1 VEPLLFIKV
10 LYIFTDRRMSSTGS
24 RTCRSFLD
32 QVWYRV
38 VGVRGAES
46 IFPDPLSSSSI
57 FNKDGLRDKRGD
69 SDNNKLT
76 TPYSLTSNFGHV
88 PKDPAKEIARHKVV
102 FLGEVHSM
110 PPIISFQRQVQKE
123 MYQQA
128 DQLHVILE
136 HFSFDLQEIL
146 DQYLDDVIDFEGLQ
160 QMYHS
165 MGEEGHD
172 LEPYRGLLED
182 AKHHGIRLHAG
193 FLPRKFARM
202 LMKEGEERTVQAAS
216 KWLPENV
223 DLKGSD
229 FHYNVF
235 ESFLSGRSLYN
246 PKHKHDDTDHV
257 SVVEPPSDQFRS
269 IFKAQVLKDEAMA
282 HRIVQLMEQSSCNN
296 TDADNSHMDQK
307 FLVIAGNGHMKHYCG
322 VPERVLRDAPN
333 LSPSDTCLVIS
344 ESTTSQALLLL
355 HQEENSPDNHSQDAS
370 LTTYIQDRFGE
381 GSNPAD
387 YMYFYEIPAELSEGW
402 SAKDETK
409 KVYDKVGDTA
419 NLPGNKLKA
428 AWIMYH
434 LGYTEKQFEAAGPDV
449 YNFQGVGNPHLH
461 AKIQPGETVLDLGS
475 GLGIDSIIACHATG
489 PNGLVVGIDLSEQ
502 ETKHAL
508 KNARERGLNAHFMV
522 GDMEDMKSKVP
533 DNSIDVVISNGA
545 FCLAPSKEKAFREVY
560 RVLKPGGRFSVC
572 TTTTKQDNLEP
583 GVSWPLCM
591 KMFIPLRELKP
602 LCQKIGFEDIFIDD
616 SNSQMSM
623 DIPEEVWEE
632 SNPGRSKVHVGGK
645 DFEHLKNYDMEK
657 ICARV
662 CVVAKKPI

>member
-1 VEPLLFIKV
+1 M
-10 LYIFTDRRMSSTGS
+10 TSTGS
-24 RTCRSFLD
+24 RRSFLD
-32 QVWYRV
+32 QVWYRL

-46 IFPDPLSSSSI
+46 IFPDPLSSI
-57 FNKDGLRDKRGD
+57 LNRDGRIDRLGE
-69 SDNNKLT
+69 ST
-76 TPYSLTSNFGHV
+76 TSTAMSMTSNFGYV
-88 PKDPAKEIARHKVV
+88 PQDPAKEIGRHKVV

-123 MYQQA
+123 MNEQS

-146 DQYLDDVIDFEGLQ
+146 DQYLDDKLDFQGLLEQ
-160 QMYHS
+160 YHA

-193 FLPRKFARM
+193 FLPRKYARM
-202 LMKEGEERTVQAAS
+202 LMKEGEEATIQAAAQ
-216 KWLPENV
+216 WLPEQV
-223 DLKGSD
+223 DLNGSD

-246 PKHKHDDTDHV
+246 SRNREEDSDGSTFDA
-257 SVVEPPSDQFRS
+257 EPPSDQFRR

-282 HRIVQLMEQSSCNN
+282 HRVVQLIQKSNKN
-296 TDADNSHMDQK
+296 GKGDNEK

-322 VPERVLRDAPN
+322 VPERVLRDAH
-333 LSPSDTCLVIS
+333 LSPADTCLVIS
-344 ESTTSQALLLL
+344 ESTTSEALDQD
-355 HQEENSPDNHSQDAS
+355 HQSNHDNGRKNDTR
-370 LTTYIQDRFGE
+370 LTAYIHDRFGE

-387 YMYFYEIPAELSEGW
+387 FMYFYEIPQEILEEW
-402 SAKDETK
+402 SVKDETK
-409 KVYDKVGDTA
+409 KAYDKVGDTA
-419 NLPGNKLKA
+419 SLPGNKLKA

-434 LGYTEKQFEAAGPDV
+434 LGYTEKEFEAAGPDV

-461 AKIQPGETVLDLGS
+461 AKIQPGETVLDVGS
-475 GLGIDSIIACHATG
+475 GLGIDSMIACNATG
-489 PNGLVVGIDLSEQ
+489 PDGLVVGIDLSEA

-508 KNARERGLNAHFMV
+508 KRAREFGLNAHFMV
-522 GDMEDMKSKVP
+522 GDMENMRSKIP

-545 FCLAPSKEKAFREVY
+545 FCLAPNKEKAFRELY
-560 RVLKPGGRFSVC
+560 RVLKPGGRISVC
-572 TTTTKQDNLEP
+572 TTTTQEENLEP

-591 KMFIPLRELKP
+591 KMFIPKNELKP
-602 LCQKIGFEDIFIDD
+602 LCERIGFEDVFIDD
-616 SNSQMSM
+616 SNSKMSM
-623 DIPEEVWEE
+623 EIPEEVWEE

-645 DFEHLKNYDMEK
+645 DFEHLENYDMDK

-662 CVVAKKPI
+662 CVVAKKPKNHE